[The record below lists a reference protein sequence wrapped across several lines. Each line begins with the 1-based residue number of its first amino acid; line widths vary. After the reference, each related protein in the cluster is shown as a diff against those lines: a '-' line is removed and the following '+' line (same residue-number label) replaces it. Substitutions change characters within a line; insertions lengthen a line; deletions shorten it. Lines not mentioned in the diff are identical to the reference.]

1 MPVHTQHMHI
11 HCAQRDGLWVYI
23 YIFIK
28 CLESLLC
35 FGLLVVLLHSWSQG
49 NMRPFEGT

>member
-23 YIFIK
+23 YIHKMFGK
-28 CLESLLC
+28 PVVFWFARASFTQLEP
-35 FGLLVVLLHSWSQG
+35 GEPV
-49 NMRPFEGT
+49 PF